1 MSYNPITIIL
11 TNKKLI
17 GHNYI
22 DWKRNLDIVFT
33 TKQLKWVTYEVVSPI
48 PNVFSTQEEKNAYS

>member
-33 TKQLKWVTYEVVSPI
+33 TKQLKWVTQEVVSPI
-48 PNVFSTQEEKNAYS
+48 SNVFST